1 MSRDLEGRVKLSEL
15 KSRKRVLAEHLEE
28 PAFRERWEQTAL
40 ARAVALRLVSYR
52 AEHDLSQTALAR
64 LLDMKQPAVARL
76 ESGDRNP
83 TWETLERISSALG
96 VEFLVSIAPSRRR
109 KLVGKEVQRAEVSQR
124 LDAHGT
130 TVLVAAR

>member
-1 MSRDLEGRVKLSEL
+1 MKLSEMR
-15 KSRKRVLAEHLEE
+15 SRRQVLAEHLED
-28 PAFRERWEQTAL
+28 PAFRERWEQTTL

-52 AEHDLSQTALAR
+52 AEHDLSQTALATR
-64 LLDMKQPAVARL
+64 LGMKQPVVARL

-109 KLVGKEVQRAEVSQR
+109 KLVGKEVERAEVSQR